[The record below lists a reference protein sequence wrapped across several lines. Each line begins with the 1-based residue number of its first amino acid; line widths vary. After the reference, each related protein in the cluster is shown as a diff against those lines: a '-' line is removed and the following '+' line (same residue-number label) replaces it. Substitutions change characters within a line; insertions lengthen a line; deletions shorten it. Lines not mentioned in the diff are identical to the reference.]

1 MTRTGY
7 TGDLGYEVWCAT
19 PDALAVWDAL
29 WEACDGNGVLPYGL
43 AALYMLRIEAGL
55 LLLGKDFDSTR
66 FAFNDAHRSTPLEL
80 GWAWMFKGLAD
91 DDRAFIG
98 RKALEREIEAKSS
111 RWRMSGLV
119 VDWEDYDRVYGEA
132 GLIPP
137 KAHAPV
143 HEDWMVYDEEGQRVG
158 YATSFMYSPVLQ
170 RHIAMARIRPDL
182 AKVGNRVFLEFT
194 VDHHYQKVAAH
205 VARLPLFNPER
216 KTAMSNGASLGT
228 IG

>member
-1 MTRTGY
+1 
-7 TGDLGYEVWCAT
+7 
-19 PDALAVWDAL
+19 
-29 WEACDGNGVLPYGL
+29 
-43 AALYMLRIEAGL
+43 MLRIEAGL
-55 LLLGKDFDSTR
+55 LLLGKDFDSSR

-80 GWAWMFKGLAD
+80 GWAWMFKSLAD

-98 RKALEREIEAKSS
+98 RKALEREIADRSS

-119 VDWEDYDRVYGEA
+119 VDWEDYDRVYGAA

-143 HEDWMVYDEEGQRVG
+143 HEDWMVYDEGSQRVG

-170 RHIAMARIRPDL
+170 RHIAMARVRPDL
-182 AKVGNRVFLEFT
+182 AKVGTRVFLEFT

-205 VARLPLFNPER
+205 VARLPLYNPER
-216 KTAMSNGASLGT
+216 KAA
-228 IG
+228 